1 MAASPLPLSA
11 RFSHP
16 AGKTQPAKAPL
27 TSAPSL
33 YLPPVLSHTA
43 KPCLGPAN
51 STPFTPH
58 QPREVQP
65 FLSLENQH
73 GKRPVDAQGGLG
85 PHRQG
90 DHQGPT
96 SSQAPHPTAGL
107 LQHRAQLGDPGPA
120 LPHPALWPVCLR
132 FHSDSC
138 FYKEAHCCLWPV
150 RSPRQETPEAR
161 STGFVCRQTRAPRP
175 GCNSHELGETQLS
188 SVFSYIQWGDM
199 NTKPSEVLQGDE
211 TRPEDAEHGTWCS
224 VKAQ

>member
-1 MAASPLPLSA
+1 MERGPWTPRVVWGHTGRGTTRDLPAHRRLTPLRGFYSTELSW
-11 RFSHP
+11 
-16 AGKTQPAKAPL
+16 GTL
-27 TSAPSL
+27 
-33 YLPPVLSHTA
+33 
-43 KPCLGPAN
+43 
-51 STPFTPH
+51 
-58 QPREVQP
+58 
-65 FLSLENQH
+65 
-73 GKRPVDAQGGLG
+73 
-85 PHRQG
+85 
-90 DHQGPT
+90 
-96 SSQAPHPTAGL
+96 
-107 LQHRAQLGDPGPA
+107 A
-120 LPHPALWPVCLR
+120 LPCPALWPVCLR